1 MKDKASADTQ
11 RTEAVN
17 CTVEITGAE
26 RDEHRGEDGGR
37 RRQTGTERR
46 REKGKADKR
55 SEGNEKTGGNAK
67 LYCLK

>member
-26 RDEHRGEDGGR
+26 RRQRGEGREPDEGRQEQKGGEKCW
-37 RRQTGTERR
+37 ER
-46 REKGKADKR
+46 
-55 SEGNEKTGGNAK
+55 
-67 LYCLK
+67 